1 VINLNQLK
9 IISQNGKLLTDSRD
23 VAEMVGKRHN
33 HLLRDID
40 GYVAILTNST
50 EPKIGVSDFFIES
63 TYQDSTGRTLPH
75 YYITKKG
82 CDMVAN
88 KMTGKKGV
96 LFTATYVTK
105 FEEMEKKESGIDV
118 SLLTPEMQM
127 FKHMFDGVAKMQLE
141 NAQTQKELTEV
152 KETVETIQETFLQRD
167 EDWRKSINTML
178 NGAAFRSNQEYR
190 NLRNESYNVLEER
203 GKCDLSTRLRNY
215 TKRLEECGATK
226 TQIKNANKM
235 DVIESDARLR
245 EIYTMIVK
253 ELSIGSLKVT
263 VNKK

>member
-1 VINLNQLK
+1 MK
-9 IISQNGKLLTDSRD
+9 IINQNGKLLTDSRD
-23 VAEMVGKRHN
+23 VAEMVDVRHDN
-33 HLLRDID
+33 LLSKID
-40 GYVAILTNST
+40 GYISVLSTNLNF
-50 EPKIGVSDFFIES
+50 KVSDFFIKGE
-63 TYQDSTGRTLPH
+63 YRDSTGRTLPH

-105 FEEMEKKESGIDV
+105 FEEMEKQADIDV

-127 FKHMFDGVAKMQLE
+127 FKHMFDGVAKMQIE
-141 NAQTQKELTEV
+141 HSQTQKELTEV
-152 KETVETIQETFLQRD
+152 KSTVETIQETFLQRD
-167 EDWRKSINTML
+167 DDWRKSINTML
-178 NGAAFRSNQEYR
+178 NGAAFRSSQEYR
-190 NLRNESYNVLEER
+190 VLRSESYQALEER
-203 GKCDLSTRLRNY
+203 GKCDLNTRLRNY

-235 DVIESDARLR
+235 DVIEADARLK
-245 EIYTMIVK
+245 EIYTTVVK

-263 VNKK
+263 VSR